1 MKRVLAAL
9 LALAAGWLTTVRLEA
24 AETQGGT
31 LVFGRGSDSITL
43 DPPRAED
50 GESVAVIDNVFDSL
64 VRYSDDGRTIEPALA
79 DRWTCSP
86 DGKTWTFDLAQ
97 GVKFHDGTDFDAA
110 SVVFTFERLLKKDHP
125 FHDVDFVNTELFEPV
140 EKVEATGAHTVVFT
154 LSRPLASFLA
164 NLTIYTARIV
174 SPTALKTLGAR
185 GFAEHPVG
193 TGAFVFGEWKREQKI
208 VLEANKSYWKGRPL
222 LDRVILVPIK
232 ENATR
237 LVMLKAG
244 KLHVMDGLS
253 PTVAKDVA
261 SDPSLTLLRQ
271 TGMNVGYLAFNCE
284 KKPWDDPR
292 ARRAVALAVDAE
304 RIVATNFQGMG
315 TVAKNPMPPFIFGW
329 DDSAA
334 DPKPRRDEARKL
346 LADAGLSDLKLELL
360 HMSTPR
366 PYFPE
371 PKQTALVLQ
380 DDLKQVGIEASLA
393 TMDWK
398 QYIPK
403 TRDGGF
409 ELCLMG
415 WTGDTSDPDNF
426 LYVLLG
432 KDNVGGTNVSRW
444 KDPVFNGLC
453 IKAQSELD
461 LAKRKDLYV
470 QAQKKIREEWPL
482 VPLVHADQLAA
493 CSKNVHGMV
502 LHPTGRREFR
512 TVSLEK

>member
-1 MKRVLAAL
+1 MKRAAAAFLVVLV
-9 LALAAGWLTTVRLEA
+9 AGCPASKSSGPTD
-24 AETQGGT
+24 GST

-64 VRYSDDGRTIEPALA
+64 VRYSADAKSIEPALA
-79 DRWTCSP
+79 EKWEHSP
-86 DGKTWTFDLAQ
+86 DGKTWTFTLRK

-110 SVVFTFERLLKKDHP
+110 SVVFTFDRLLKKDHP
-125 FHDVDFVNTELFEPV
+125 NHEVDFVNGELFAAV
-140 EKVEATGAHTVVFT
+140 EKVEARDPLTAVFHLT
-154 LSRPLASFLA
+154 RPVAAFLA

-174 SPTALKTLGAR
+174 SPAAVAKYGHAF
-185 GFAEHPVG
+185 GEHPVG
-193 TGAFVFGEWKREQKI
+193 TGAFVFKSWEHDQRI
-208 VLEANKSYWKGRPL
+208 VLEANKDYFLGKPS

-232 ENATR
+232 ENASR

-244 KLHVMDGLS
+244 EIHVMDGLS
-253 PTVAKDVA
+253 PTTATEVETN
-261 SDPSLTLLRQ
+261 PELQLLRQ

-284 KKPWDDPR
+284 KKPWTDAR
-292 ARRAVALAVDAE
+292 LRRAVALALAPA

-315 TVAKNPMPPFIFGW
+315 TVARNPMPPFLFAW
-329 DDSAA
+329 DDSAPEPA
-334 DPKPRRDEARKL
+334 SRKEEAKKL
-346 LADAGLSDLKLELL
+346 LAEAGVKDLKLELL

-371 PKQTALVLQ
+371 PKQIALVIQ

-393 TMDWK
+393 TMDWS

-403 TRDGGF
+403 TRDGEF
-409 ELCLMG
+409 EVCLMG

-426 LYVLLG
+426 LNVLLG

-444 KDPVFNGLC
+444 KDDRFSKLC
-453 IKAQSELD
+453 LDAQSELD
-461 LAKRKDLYV
+461 ETKRKALYV
-470 QAQKKIREEWPL
+470 EAQKIVREECPL

-493 CSKNVHGMV
+493 CRKNVKGMT

-512 TVSLEK
+512 LVTIEK